1 MRGVQR
7 DTDEN
12 PPLRAGTDM
21 IMGEPRVVVHHSP
34 PPPGCCCTSLS
45 AAAAAAAGAGRST
58 PILYFIK
65 SRNIISVEI
74 HC

>member
-1 MRGVQR
+1 MREGGGREGGMRGAQR

-45 AAAAAAAGAGRST
+45 AAAAAAAAAAGGS
-58 PILYFIK
+58 K
-65 SRNIISVEI
+65 
-74 HC
+74 